1 MLHVMWISS
10 NPDHRLAAAV
20 RPHERDVILDAP
32 HLRCRHRHVRARAW
46 GQVLHLGGY
55 DLGRERYDEVRGARC
70 EVREARLCELMCR
83 TAPLSGA
90 SPPEARLARNSCE

>member
-70 EVREARLCELMCR
+70 EVRGARG
-83 TAPLSGA
+83 TALRAHVSYCSFVWRIAARGA
-90 SPPEARLARNSCE
+90 PCA